1 MRALLS
7 VYDKSG
13 IVEFAR
19 ELNALGWDLVS
30 SGGTAR
36 VIAEAGIPVTD
47 VADLTGFPAIL
58 GHRVVTLHPKIHGGI
73 LADPTNAEHRADMEK
88 YGIEA
93 IDLVVAN
100 LYPFSAEP
108 SIELIDIGGPAMV
121 RGSAKNHAHVA
132 IVTDPSRYGAIVS
145 ELKSSGALS
154 QATRTQL
161 ARDAFAHTAAYD
173 AEILAW
179 FDAGMPA
186 KGEGVDAPAELP
198 ETLTI
203 ELKREQVLRYGENPH
218 QVGARYST
226 AGEHGWWDSA
236 QQHGGKE
243 MSYLNVYDTE
253 AAWRLVHSIGERPAA
268 VVIKHANPC
277 GVAVADDILTAYT
290 RAHECDSVSAF
301 GGIIALNRVVTLEV
315 AQAIAPVFTEVLV
328 APGYEPDALA
338 ALQEKKNLR
347 ILTAVAPG
355 AARLSVRP
363 IDGGYLVQTPDP
375 VTDDNS
381 GWTISTDRAPT
392 DAEWIDL
399 ILAWQVVAKVT
410 SNAIVLVKDG
420 QAVGIGCGQQNR
432 RDAGHLAAVKAEGR
446 AMGGAYASDAFFPF
460 PDGLDAAIEAGA
472 TCVIQPGG
480 SIRDEEVIA
489 AANAAGLAMVFTGER
504 HFRH

>member
-1 MRALLS
+1 M
-7 VYDKSG
+7 
-13 IVEFAR
+13 
-19 ELNALGWDLVS
+19 
-30 SGGTAR
+30 
-36 VIAEAGIPVTD
+36 
-47 VADLTGFPAIL
+47 
-58 GHRVVTLHPKIHGGI
+58 
-73 LADPTNAEHRADMEK
+73 
-88 YGIEA
+88 
-93 IDLVVAN
+93 
-100 LYPFSAEP
+100 
-108 SIELIDIGGPAMV
+108 
-121 RGSAKNHAHVA
+121 
-132 IVTDPSRYGAIVS
+132 
-145 ELKSSGALS
+145 
-154 QATRTQL
+154 
-161 ARDAFAHTAAYD
+161 
-173 AEILAW
+173 
-179 FDAGMPA
+179 
-186 KGEGVDAPAELP
+186 
-198 ETLTI
+198 
-203 ELKREQVLRYGENPH
+203 
-218 QVGARYST
+218 
-226 AGEHGWWDSA
+226 
-236 QQHGGKE
+236 
-243 MSYLNVYDTE
+243 
-253 AAWRLVHSIGERPAA
+253 
-268 VVIKHANPC
+268 
-277 GVAVADDILTAYT
+277 
-290 RAHECDSVSAF
+290 
-301 GGIIALNRVVTLEV
+301 
-315 AQAIAPVFTEVLV
+315 FTEVLV

-355 AARLSVRP
+355 AAGLSVRP

-381 GWTISTDRAPT
+381 GWTVATDRAPT